1 MGQSPSLTADAALTG
16 RFYLSFTSPLSVALP
31 RLPPSLVTVTK
42 SEIKKTFSKQVSL
55 LHRRH
60 IQTASKV
67 LKDGL
72 MASGLEAATRTVVS
86 PDQYFIGV

>member
-42 SEIKKTFSKQVSL
+42 SEIKKTFFKQVFILEMPL

-60 IQTASKV
+60 IQTASEV

-72 MASGLEAATRTVVS
+72 MASGLEAAT
-86 PDQYFIGV
+86 